1 MGCTCTRMANQEIP
15 ALTLPKRARGRTAI
29 EQTPIVT
36 RSRVSL
42 PVITRRSIEERLR
55 GTLAP
60 FGPRIE
66 RASIRFEDLNGPRGG
81 VDIRCAIKV
90 VLSGSDSII
99 IEQRAPDVLDAARRA
114 LSRVARTVRQYAD
127 RRGGKTPRATAAPR
141 RAAPR
146 RAAATSSTPTQA
158 LSKVA
163 PDTGSIIGK
172 RAGRGGAN
180 LAAALERPEKLRRDA
195 YVDTA
200 DAGVSETER
209 KAGGAFS
216 ARRNSK
222 SEISGMTYALED
234 SRGKPS
240 RKSTRGSA
248 GRSKAATQLTRRTQ
262 RKIRSPQARAARATA
277 ASASA
282 PSTARRLA

>member
-1 MGCTCTRMANQEIP
+1 MTNQAIP

-29 EQTPIVT
+29 DATPVVI

-42 PVITRRSIEERLR
+42 PAVTRRSIEERLR

-81 VDIRCAIKV
+81 VDIHCTIKV

-99 IEQRAPDVLDAARRA
+99 IEQRAPDVLEAVRRA
-114 LSRVARTVRQYAD
+114 LSRVGRTVRQYAD
-127 RRGGKTPRATAAPR
+127 RRGGKTPRATVV
-141 RAAPR
+141 PR
-146 RAAATSSTPTQA
+146 RAAARRGAATKP
-158 LSKVA
+158 A
-163 PDTGSIIGK
+163 PSEPLPNAARDAGSIIGK
-172 RAGRGGAN
+172 RAGRGSAN
-180 LAAALERPEKLRRDA
+180 LEAALERPEKLRRDA

-200 DAGVSETER
+200 EAGVSETER

-222 SEISGMTYALED
+222 SETSGMTYALED

-248 GRSKAATQLTRRTQ
+248 GRSKAATQLTRRAQ
-262 RKIRSPQARAARATA
+262 RKVRSPQARAARAA
-277 ASASA
+277 G
-282 PSTARRLA
+282 

>member
-1 MGCTCTRMANQEIP
+1 MTSHDTP
-15 ALTLPKRARGRTAI
+15 TLISPKRVRGRTAI
-29 EQTPIVT
+29 NETPIVT

-42 PVITRRSIEERLR
+42 SAVTRRSIEERLR
-55 GTLAP
+55 ATLAP

-81 VDIRCAIKV
+81 VDIHCTIKV
-90 VLSGSDSII
+90 VLSGSDSLI
-99 IEQRAPDVLDAARRA
+99 IEQRAPDALDAARLA
-114 LSRVARTVRQYAD
+114 LRRVARNVRQYTG
-127 RRGGKTPRATAAPR
+127 RRGDKTPRATSVPR

-146 RAAATSSTPTQA
+146 KPAPSQA
-158 LSKVA
+158 PQDAVG
-163 PDTGSIIGK
+163 DTGSIVKG
-172 RAGRGGAN
+172 AGRGSAS

-200 DAGVSETER
+200 EPGVSETER
-209 KAGGAFS
+209 KAGGTFS

-222 SEISGMTYALED
+222 VDTSGMTYALED

-248 GRSKAATQLTRRTQ
+248 GRSKAATQLTQRAQ
-262 RKIRSPQARAARATA
+262 RKARSPQARAAK
-277 ASASA
+277 
-282 PSTARRLA
+282 TAR

>member
-1 MGCTCTRMANQEIP
+1 MGCTCSRMANQDIP

-29 EQTPIVT
+29 DATPIVT

-42 PVITRRSIEERLR
+42 PAVTRRSIEERLR

-81 VDIRCAIKV
+81 VDIHCTIKV
-90 VLSGSDSII
+90 VLSGSESII
-99 IEQRAPDVLDAARRA
+99 IEQRAPDVLDASRRA

-127 RRGGKTPRATAAPR
+127 RRGGKTPRATTAPR
-141 RAAPR
+141 RAARKAAPR
-146 RAAATSSTPTQA
+146 PALPKAARG
-158 LSKVA
+158 
-163 PDTGSIIGK
+163 TGSIIGK
-172 RAGRGGAN
+172 RAGRGSAS

-200 DAGVSETER
+200 EAGVSETER
-209 KAGGAFS
+209 KAGGTFS

-222 SEISGMTYALED
+222 LETSGMTYALED

-248 GRSKAATQLTRRTQ
+248 GRSKAATQLTRRAQ
-262 RKIRSPQARAARATA
+262 RKVRSPQARAAKA
-277 ASASA
+277 AG
-282 PSTARRLA
+282 